1 MDRSVLSIFI
11 VKLWAIFNNR
21 SLILILLRI
30 FLRYNVL
37 KFLLAWYFLSLKY
50 MTLVLRHYIYVVST
64 YRLVP

>member
-1 MDRSVLSIFI
+1 MDRSVLSICV
-11 VKLWAIFNNR
+11 VKLWAIFNNK

-37 KFLLAWYFLSLKY
+37 KLLLTWYFFRLKY